1 MPQARLVVLTLL
13 FTVASF
19 ASLQAELKVGAAA
32 IDVTPQKFP
41 VLINGGFFPRTGEPK
56 EIYARAIVL
65 DDGHQRIAM
74 VVTDSCMLPKDLIDS
89 AKKLAAERTKIATDH
104 MLISATHTHTA
115 PSSMGALGTP
125 ADETYVPYL
134 RIKLAEAIIAA
145 EKNLQPAQV
154 GWGSIDANQF
164 TALRRWIL
172 RPDQMQLDPFGEKTV
187 RASMHTAKNNLG
199 NVTGESGP
207 EDPELAVISFQSLDG
222 KPIAL
227 LANFSMHYYSGGGA
241 ADYFGAYC
249 QKLEQELAPKQ
260 QDDEAP
266 FVAIMSHGC
275 SGDIW
280 RVDYRN
286 GTNQTFDGFVDGMIA
301 KTKEALDGI
310 EYQSDAPLNM
320 AETRMRLNY
329 RIPNEKRL
337 AESQHIVDAM
347 EGRPPKTRE
356 EVYALEQLILHQRQ
370 STEIVLQALKIGSIA
385 IATTPN
391 ETYALTGLKL
401 KARSPLTKTMV
412 IELANG
418 GDGYIPPPEQH
429 VLGGYNTWAARS
441 AGLETTAEPK
451 IVEASVQLLEQATGL
466 PQRPALPPASP
477 MAATIKALQPVRC
490 FPLDDMQGPD
500 VFDVMNSGKPA
511 KFEEGV
517 VFYLEG
523 TEGPALATESQLN
536 RAAHF
541 AGGRIIAEVPE
552 LSEDFT
558 ISLWCWN
565 GIDLNARPIAGW
577 LLSHGVQ
584 VGVAGQGE
592 HAGKLVLQIGDD
604 ETSRQ
609 FGKTPLQRW
618 TWDQV
623 AVVRAGK
630 TIRVLRNGELE
641 IETKADLPE
650 SGNVVIIGGQASK
663 SDSWEGRLDEVA
675 IFNRALTSD
684 ELKSLAADGNNQ
696 TASETAPQL
705 SADEMTKGGRH
716 WVDDKTP
723 PPRSPQEEQAS
734 FQMEP
739 GYRIELVAAE
749 PLVKDPVAI
758 AFDAQ
763 GRMFVAEYGDYPI
776 GPEDSND
783 PPLSRIVWL
792 EDTDGDGQMDKRH
805 LFADNLN
812 FCHSLMPH
820 AGGILACAQDELI
833 LLQDTNND
841 GQADVR
847 ETLFGGFQPAHP
859 QMQVGCP
866 RWGLD
871 NRIYLNYGV
880 GNVTGPGQTEPTKIP
895 RQEFWFDP
903 ITYEFG
909 AASGTGQYGNTI
921 TAWGDRLF
929 ATNRNPIIATTMT
942 DEQAARNKYAAIR
955 GIQYDVA
962 PSGGNSKVFPLVA
975 MKSNWLSHAGTH
987 TSACGTTAYVGDGLG
1002 KKMDDSVFACEPIGH
1017 LVTRAIVTRDGAR
1030 LTSQR
1035 AREDADFLAATDTW
1049 FRPAS
1054 LANGPDGMLYLA
1066 DMYRL
1071 WVEHP
1076 KFLPP
1081 EIAAKLDWRAGEDR
1095 GRIWRIV
1102 PEHLKHLPTYQ
1113 PPGNT
1118 PDLVAM
1124 LESNNGWKRR
1134 TAQQLLVEGKK
1145 TEAAPALQEMA
1156 SNSRSAFGRL
1166 HALWTLEG
1174 LGQLDQA
1181 TLLSSLADKSPE
1193 VRAAAVRLA
1202 ARHWD
1207 GDPELQKAMFAR
1219 VGDANRWVRYQL
1231 ALALGTTD
1239 VPNRIPA
1246 LAHLAVHDGSDPDVA
1261 SAILSSTETCSGAVL
1276 VTAMNSHTLD
1286 DRLIRSLAKVVGA
1299 RQDPAEVAR
1308 TVTAIS
1314 AFPNQHRKL
1323 VAMSGLAEG
1332 LGGKAKFDQ
1341 FIASSQQQR
1350 QDLYQELTSIAQ
1362 DSKCSAEDRRDAIYL
1377 MTKCSLSD
1385 ERLLP
1390 QLCLP
1395 QEPPIVQQAAITAL
1409 ASGLTEK
1416 RGRVLLNIWQDM
1428 APSSRATTLTLLLRQ
1443 PIGIELVLE
1452 KVRAGQIPAK
1462 QISLDQQT
1470 QIRKH
1475 PSEAIRKQAEALFGQ
1490 PASAD
1495 RAAVLAKYEPATHT
1509 IGSPLTGRAV
1519 FLKQCAKCH
1528 VPAEPGGPSVGP
1540 DLADSL
1546 NRPREAILFDILD
1559 PSGKVEPKYAASQ
1572 ILTTS
1577 GQTYSGIVTQETPQ
1591 TVVLQTADGKTQ
1603 EIARAEIDLFQT
1615 SDQSLMP
1622 SGLEKEISLDQMAD
1636 LLEFLK
1642 SPLPKR

>member
-1 MPQARLVVLTLL
+1 MPQVRLTLLTLL
-13 FTVASF
+13 FVF
-19 ASLQAELKVGAAA
+19 ASCSSLNAELKVGAAA

-41 VLINGGFFPRTGEPK
+41 VLINGGFFPRSGEPT

-65 DDGHQRIAM
+65 DDGKQRIAM

-89 AKKLAAERTKIATDH
+89 AKKLAAERTEIETDH
-104 MLISATHTHTA
+104 MMISATHTHTA

-125 ADETYVPYL
+125 ADETYIPYL
-134 RIKLAEAIIAA
+134 RIKLAEAIITA
-145 EKNLQPAQV
+145 EKNLAPAKV
-154 GWGSIDANQF
+154 GWGSVDANQF

-172 RPDQMQLDPFGEKTV
+172 RPDQMQVDPFGEKTV
-187 RASMHTAKNNLG
+187 RASMHTAKNNME

-222 KPIAL
+222 KPIAVL
-227 LANFSMHYYSGGGA
+227 SNFSMHYFGGGGA

-249 QKLEQELAPKQ
+249 KKLEQELATKH
-260 QDDEAP
+260 QDDEPP
-266 FVAIMSHGC
+266 FVAVMSHGC

-301 KTKEALDGI
+301 KTKEALEGI
-310 EYQSDAPLNM
+310 EYETDAPLNM
-320 AETRMRLNY
+320 AETRMPLKY
-329 RIPNEKRL
+329 RVPDEKRL
-337 AESQHIVDAM
+337 SQAKQIVEAM
-347 EGRPPKTRE
+347 GDRPPKTRE
-356 EVYALEQLILHQRQ
+356 EVYALEQLILHERQ
-370 STEIVLQALKIGSIA
+370 STEIVLQAIRVGPIA

-401 KARSPLTKTMV
+401 KTRSPFEKTMV

-451 IVEASVQLLEQATGL
+451 IVEASVKLLEKATGET
-466 PQRPALPPASP
+466 QRPALPPASE
-477 MAATIKALQPVRC
+477 MAATIEGLKPVRY
-490 FPLDDMQGPD
+490 FPLDDMDGPEVYD
-500 VFDVMNSGKPA
+500 VTQSKPSA
-511 KFEEGV
+511 SFEEGI

-523 TEGPALATESQLN
+523 ADGPSLATDGHLN

-541 AGGRIIAEVPE
+541 AGGRLVAQVPE
-552 LSEDFT
+552 LKDNFT
-558 ISLWCWN
+558 ATLWCWN
-565 GIDLNARPIAGW
+565 GIDLDARPIAGW
-577 LLSHGVQ
+577 LFSRGLH
-584 VGVAGQGE
+584 VGLAGQGG
-592 HAGKLVLQIGDD
+592 HSGKLVLQIGDD
-604 ETSRQ
+604 EASRKY
-609 FGKTPLQRW
+609 GKTPLTRW

-623 AVVRAGK
+623 AIVREGK
-630 TIRVLRNGELE
+630 TVRVLLNGETE
-641 IETKADLPE
+641 IDADAEIP
-650 SGNVVIIGGQASK
+650 SVDNTIYIGGQSTDQ
-663 SDSWEGRLDEVA
+663 DSWEGRLDEVA
-675 IFNRALTSD
+675 LFNRALKPE
-684 ELKSLAADGNNQ
+684 ELKQLADDGTKSN
-696 TASETAPQL
+696 SGSAPKL

-723 PPRSPQEEQAS
+723 PPRSPEEELAS
-734 FQMEP
+734 FQIEP

-749 PLVKDPVAI
+749 PIVKDPVAI
-758 AFDAQ
+758 AFDVK

-776 GPEDSND
+776 GPEDGSTT
-783 PPLSRIVWL
+783 PLSRIVCL
-792 EDTDGDGQMDKRH
+792 EDTDGDGRMDKRH
-805 LFADNLN
+805 LFADKLN

-820 AGGILACAQDELI
+820 AGGILACAQTEI
-833 LLQDTNND
+833 LLLKDTDDD

-847 ETLFGGFQPAHP
+847 ETLFSGFQPAHP
-859 QMQVGCP
+859 QMQIGCP

-880 GNVTGPGQTEPTKIP
+880 GNVIGPNQTKPTKLP
-895 RQEFWFDP
+895 REEFWFDP
-903 ITYEFG
+903 LTYEFG

-942 DEQAARNKYAAIR
+942 DEEAARNKFATIR

-962 PSGGNSKVFPLVA
+962 PSGGDSKVFPLVA

-1002 KKMDDSVFACEPIGH
+1002 NKMADSVFACEPIGH
-1017 LVTRAIVTRDGAR
+1017 LVTRSIVTRNGAK
-1030 LTSQR
+1030 LTSKR

-1102 PEHLKHLPTYQ
+1102 PEKLKRLPAYEA
-1113 PPGNT
+1113 PEKLS
-1118 PDLVAM
+1118 DLVVM
-1124 LESNNGWKRR
+1124 LESPNGWKRR
-1134 TAQQLLVEGKK
+1134 IAQQQLVETQS
-1145 TEAAPALQEMA
+1145 TEAAPALQSLVET
-1156 SNSRSAFGRL
+1156 SRSAFARL

-1174 LGQLDQA
+1174 IGQLDRA
-1181 TLLSSLADKSPE
+1181 TLLTALKDKSPQ

-1202 ARHWD
+1202 AKNWE
-1207 GDPELQKAMFAR
+1207 GDSALRQATFAR
-1219 VGDANRWVRYQL
+1219 VDDDNRWVRYQL

-1239 VPNRIPA
+1239 DPARIKTLSQ
-1246 LAHLAVHDGSDPDVA
+1246 LAARDGSDSDFIDA
-1261 SAILSSTETCSGAVL
+1261 LLTAMETCSGAVL
-1276 VTAMNSHTLD
+1276 ANVVVGQNPSD
-1286 DRLIRSLAKVVGA
+1286 ELIRRLTKVIGTRHDPQELATA
-1299 RQDPAEVAR
+1299 VA
-1308 TVTAIS
+1308 TIS
-1314 AFPNQHRKL
+1314 AIPSQQRQHT
-1323 VAMSGLAEG
+1323 AMSGLAEG
-1332 LGGKAKFDQ
+1332 LNGRTKLDHLF
-1341 FIASSQQQR
+1341 ASSEPRRQEFFQQ
-1350 QDLYQELTSIAQ
+1350 LVAIAG
-1362 DSKCSAEDRRDAIYL
+1362 DDTRSDEDRRDAIFL
-1377 MTKCSLSD
+1377 MAKCSQKND
-1385 ERLLP
+1385 RLLAKLCMP
-1390 QLCLP
+1390 QV
-1395 QEPPIVQQAAITAL
+1395 PPLVQQAAISGL

-1428 APSSRATTLTLLLRQ
+1428 GPSSKATTLTLLLRQ

-1452 KVRAGQIPAK
+1452 KVRAGDIPAK
-1462 QISLDQQT
+1462 LISLDQQA

-1475 PSEAIRKQAEALFGQ
+1475 PSEAIRKQAEELFGQ
-1490 PASAD
+1490 AASTD
-1495 RAAVLAKYEPATHT
+1495 RAAVLAKYESATHT
-1509 IGSPLTGRAV
+1509 IGSPLAGRAV
-1519 FLKQCAKCH
+1519 FQKQCAKCH
-1528 VPAEPGGPSVGP
+1528 APSEPGGATVGP

-1546 NRPREAILFDILD
+1546 NRPREAILYDILD

-1572 ILTTS
+1572 ILTSS
-1577 GQTYSGIVTQETPQ
+1577 GQSYSGIVSKETAHS
-1591 TVVLQTADGKTQ
+1591 VILQTADGKSL
-1603 EIARAEIDLFQT
+1603 EIARSEIDLFQT

-1622 SGLEKEISLDQMAD
+1622 SGLEKEISLDEMAD